1 MTENILIAIAW
12 PYANA
17 EIHVGNITGSH
28 LPGDI
33 VARYHR
39 LKGNNVLMV
48 SGTDS
53 HGTPV
58 VIAADK
64 EGVSVEEVYKKYH
77 ETFLEVF
84 KGYGITYDLF
94 TSTHTENHFKVSQS
108 IFLALQKNGLLFKQ
122 FNKQWYSPSA
132 DKFLPDRYVEGTCYI
147 CGFEGA
153 RSDQCDNCGNV
164 LEPEKLINPR
174 AKTGDGALELRD
186 TEHYFIDFSKLES
199 EVKKFLQ
206 ERADHMRDTVLGESL
221 RKIEAEGLKPRAI
234 TRDLDWGI
242 PVPVSE
248 AGWETKKLYVWFE
261 AVIGYLSAPIEW
273 AQLRGSSSR
282 EAAYRDPNAWREWW
296 TNPNA
301 KQFHFIGKDNIFFH
315 TSLWPAELMGVGSA
329 FMEIFDPHPVPPPT
343 GKTPLGEGVKL
354 TLPYDVP
361 ANQFMNLEGKK
372 ISGSR
377 NWAVWGRDALTRYD
391 PDALRYYLTVNMP
404 EAKDSDWDWA
414 EFVARNNNELVATW
428 GNLANRVL
436 AFCYKNWEGRVPS
449 AADMGAGGDEPPPLR
464 DSDLSLLAV
473 IENGFE
479 SVGRELDAVR
489 LRSALGEAMKL
500 ATAVNQYL
508 DQNAP
513 WTAIKTDREAAS
525 KTIYTALKA
534 IDSLKVLFA
543 PFLPFTCER
552 LHGFF
557 GYASPLFG
565 EQYTE
570 TVKDSLGEH
579 TVLRYKGVEGLQW
592 KPSEL
597 KPGAKLNPPAPLFK
611 KLEEKIVEEERE
623 RLGK

>member
-1 MTENILIAIAW
+1 MPENILIAIAW

-39 LKGNNVLMV
+39 LKGDNVLMV

-58 VIAADK
+58 TLAADK
-64 EGVSVEEVYKKYH
+64 EGKPVEEVYKKYH
-77 ETFLEVF
+77 DGFIELF

-94 TSTHTENHFKVSQS
+94 TTTHTENHFKVSQA
-108 IFLALQKNGLLFKQ
+108 IFLALQKNGFMFTQKSM
-122 FNKQWYSPSA
+122 QWYSPSA
-132 DKFLPDRYVEGTCYI
+132 RKFLPDRYVEGTCYL
-147 CGFEGA
+147 CGYEGA
-153 RSDQCDNCGNV
+153 RSDQCDKCGNV
-164 LEPEKLINPR
+164 LEPEKLLNPR
-174 AKTGDGALELRD
+174 AKTGDGALELRE
-186 TEHYFIDFSKLES
+186 TEHFYLDLSKLEPD
-199 EVKKFLQ
+199 VKQFLK
-206 ERADHMRDTVLGESL
+206 ERADHMRDTVIGESL
-221 RKIEAEGLKPRAI
+221 GKIEAEGLKPRPI
-234 TRDLDWGI
+234 TRDLDWGVPI
-242 PVPVSE
+242 PINGWTE
-248 AGWETKKLYVWFE
+248 AGKRIYVWFE

-273 AQLRGSSSR
+273 AQLSA
-282 EAAYRDPNAWREWW
+282 EKEAWREWW
-296 TNPNA
+296 TNPKA

-315 TSLWPAELMGVGSA
+315 TSLWPAELIGVGSA
-329 FMEIFDPHPVPPPT
+329 FMEIFADDEVP
-343 GKTPLGEGVKL
+343 L

-361 ANQFMNLEGKK
+361 ANQFMNLEGQK

-377 NWAVWGRDALTRYD
+377 NWAVWGGDALTRYD
-391 PDALRYYLTVNMP
+391 PDALRYYLAVNMP
-404 EAKDSDWDWA
+404 EMKDSDWDWA

-436 AFCYKNWEGRVPS
+436 AFCYKNWEGHVPS
-449 AADMGAGGDEPPPLR
+449 VDDMGAGGDEPLPLR
-464 DSDLSLLAV
+464 DSDLNLLAV
-473 IENGFE
+473 IEIGFN
-479 SVGRELDAVR
+479 SVGAELEAVR

-508 DQNAP
+508 DKTAP
-513 WTAIKTDREAAS
+513 WAAIKTDREAAS

-534 IDSLKVLFA
+534 IDSLKVMFA
-543 PFLPFTCER
+543 PFLPFTSER

-557 GYASPLFG
+557 SYETPLFG

-579 TVLRYKGVEGLQW
+579 TVLRYRVPVLSGAAGAVEGQW

-597 KPGAKLNPPAPLFK
+597 QPGKKLNQPGPLFK
-611 KLEEKIVEEERE
+611 KLEESVVEEERK

>member
-1 MTENILIAIAW
+1 MPENILIAIAW

-39 LKGNNVLMV
+39 LKGNKVLVV

-58 VIAADK
+58 TLAADK
-64 EGVSVEEVYKKYH
+64 EGRPVEEVYKKYH
-77 ETFLEVF
+77 DGFLELF
-84 KGYGITYDLF
+84 QGFGITYDLF
-94 TSTHTENHFKVSQS
+94 TTTHTENHFKVSQA
-108 IFLALQKNGLLFKQ
+108 IFLALKENGFLYTDKSM
-122 FNKQWYSPSA
+122 QWYSPSA
-132 DKFLPDRYVEGTCYI
+132 KRFLPDRYVEGTCYI
-147 CGFEGA
+147 CGYEGA

-174 AKTGDGALELRD
+174 SKEGSALELRE
-186 TEHYFIDFSKLES
+186 TEHFYLDLSKLEPD
-199 EVKKFLQ
+199 VKNFLE
-206 ERADHMRDTVLGESL
+206 ERAAHMRDTVLGESL
-221 RKIEAEGLKPRAI
+221 RKIEAEGLKPRPI
-234 TRDLDWGI
+234 TRDLDWGVPI
-242 PVPVSE
+242 PIEGWTE
-248 AGWETKKLYVWFE
+248 AGKRIYVWFE

-273 AQLRGSSSR
+273 SQLSGNP
-282 EAAYRDPNAWREWW
+282 EEWRDWW
-296 TNPNA
+296 VNPDA
-301 KQFHFIGKDNIFFH
+301 RQLHFIGKDNIFFH
-315 TSLWPAELMGVGSA
+315 AALWPAELMGA
-329 FMEIFDPHPVPPPT
+329 
-343 GKTPLGEGVKL
+343 GVKFLQIFAEDEKPL

-372 ISGSR
+372 ISGSG
-377 NWAVWGRDALTRYD
+377 NWGVWGRDALTRYD

-404 EAKDSDWDWA
+404 ENKDSDWDWA

-436 AFCYKNWEGRVPS
+436 SFAYKHWDGHVPS
-449 AADMGAGGDEPPPLR
+449 FEGTDGQLPVPTRDIDEQ
-464 DSDLSLLAV
+464 LLEK
-473 IENGFE
+473 IENGFNT
-479 SVGRELDAVR
+479 VGSELEAVR
-489 LRSALGEAMKL
+489 LRAAIGEAMKL

-513 WTAIKTDREAAS
+513 WSAIKTDKGEAAR
-525 KTIYTALKA
+525 TIYTALKA

-543 PFLPFTCER
+543 PFLPFTSER

-557 GYASPLFG
+557 GYETSLFG

-570 TVKDSLGEH
+570 DVTDSLGTH
-579 TVLRYKGVEGLQW
+579 KVLRYREGGDTQSVSSYW
-592 KPSEL
+592 IPSEL
-597 KPGAKLNPPAPLFK
+597 RPGAKLNQPGPLFK
-611 KLEEKIVEEERE
+611 KLEESVIEEERA